1 MRTEM
6 TKLIFLLLSFL
17 AFIAISGAMDIH
29 AQTKPSTQ
37 KNGAIHIESDSME
50 AMDQTGKIVFKGNV
64 AATRDDLTINSD
76 ILDVIYSR
84 AADAEKEND
93 TAKRAIETLVA
104 RGHVRITIGK
114 RVATG
119 EKAVYDKKA
128 EIITIS
134 GSAQAW
140 DGPNRIKGETIIM
153 FVNEDRSVVKGS
165 ARKKVEAVVY
175 PNE

>member
-1 MRTEM
+1 M
-6 TKLIFLLLSFL
+6 TKFIFLFLSLF
-17 AFIAISGAMDIH
+17 AFITAPGAMDIH
-29 AQTKPSTQ
+29 AQTGPSAQ

-76 ILDVIYSR
+76 ILDVIYSK
-84 AADAEKEND
+84 APGAVKEND
-93 TAKRAIETLVA
+93 TTKRAVKTLVA

-114 RVATG
+114 RMATG

-153 FVNEDRSVVKGS
+153 FVNEDRSIVKGS
-165 ARKKVEAVVY
+165 AKEKVEAVVY